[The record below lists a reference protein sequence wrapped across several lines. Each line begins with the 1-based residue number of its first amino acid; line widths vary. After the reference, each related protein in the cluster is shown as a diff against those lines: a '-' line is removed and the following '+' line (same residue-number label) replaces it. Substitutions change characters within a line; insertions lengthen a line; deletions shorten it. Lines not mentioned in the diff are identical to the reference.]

1 MELLRYNCLV
11 PSIDMKRQI
20 YLDHAA
26 TTPVD
31 PRVLEAMLPYFSEQF
46 GNASGVYSVSQTSQ
60 AALEEAR
67 ETVAEILGCSPE
79 EVIFTGGATEADNAA
94 ISGAAF
100 AQRDSGDHIIT
111 SAIEHHAIL
120 HACEALN
127 DFGFETTYLGV
138 DKCGSVDPETV
149 AEALSERT
157 NVVSVML
164 ANNEVGTVEPIAE
177 IGIAIKDRGAALGRN
192 FVFHTDAAQAGGVLD
207 LNVERL
213 GVDMLTLAAH
223 KFYGPKGVGILYV
236 RNGTPFRP
244 FQYGGS
250 QEGNRRAGTE
260 NIPLIVGAAEALRIA
275 VEEQGVN
282 NEHCKALRDRLIDGI
297 LTRIPGSTLNGHP
310 TDRLPN
316 NANFCIDGVAGESV
330 LVGLDMEGISASSG
344 SACTSGSLDPSHVLT
359 AMGIP
364 AERAVGSLRLT
375 VGKSNEDRDIDKV
388 LDVLPGIVERLR
400 KVSGVR

>member
-1 MELLRYNCLV
+1 
-11 PSIDMKRQI
+11 MKRQI

-31 PRVLEAMLPYFSEQF
+31 SRVLEAMLPYFSEQF
-46 GNASGVYSVSQTSQ
+46 GNASGVYSISQTSQ

-67 ETVAEILGCSPE
+67 ETVAEVLGCSPS

-94 ISGAAF
+94 VSGAAF
-100 AQRDSGDHIIT
+100 AQRDAGDHIVT

-120 HACEALN
+120 YACQALD

-138 DKCGSVDPETV
+138 DESGMVDPEQV
-149 AEALSERT
+149 AEAISERT
-157 NVVSVML
+157 NVVSIML
-164 ANNEVGTVEPIAE
+164 ANNEVGTIEPVSE
-177 IGIAIKDRGAALGRN
+177 IGAAIKERARHLGRDI
-192 FVFHTDAAQAGGVLD
+192 VFHTDAAQAGGVLD
-207 LNVERL
+207 LDVNRL

-223 KFYGPKGVGILYV
+223 KFYGPKGIGILYV
-236 RNGTPFRP
+236 RHGTPFRP

-275 VEEQGVN
+275 AEEQGVN
-282 NEHCKALRDRLIDGI
+282 NEHSKALRDRLIDGI
-297 LTRIPGSTLNGHP
+297 LSRIPNSTLNGHP
-310 TDRLPN
+310 TERLPN

-344 SACTSGSLDPSHVLT
+344 SACTSGSLEPSHVLT
-359 AMGIP
+359 AMGVP

-375 VGKSNEDRDIDKV
+375 VGKSNEDSDVDRV
-388 LDVLPGIVERLR
+388 LDVLPAIVERLR
-400 KVSGVR
+400 RVSGTE

>member
-1 MELLRYNCLV
+1 
-11 PSIDMKRQI
+11 MKRQI

-46 GNASGVYSVSQTSQ
+46 GNASGVYSISQTSQ

-67 ETVAEILGCSPE
+67 ETVSAILGCSPS

-94 ISGAAF
+94 VSGAAF
-100 AQRDSGDHIIT
+100 AQRDAGDHIIT

-120 HACEALN
+120 HTCQALD

-138 DKCGSVDPETV
+138 DESGMVDPAQV
-149 AEALSERT
+149 AKAISERT
-157 NVVSVML
+157 NVVSIML
-164 ANNEVGTVEPIAE
+164 ANNEVGTIEPIAE
-177 IGIAIKDRGAALGRN
+177 IGAAIKERARHMGRDV
-192 FVFHTDAAQAGGVLD
+192 VFHTDAAQAGGVLD
-207 LNVERL
+207 LNVDRL

-223 KFYGPKGVGILYV
+223 KFYGPKGIGILYV

-275 VEEQGVN
+275 AEEQGVN
-282 NEHCKALRDRLIDGI
+282 NEHSKALRDRLIDGI
-297 LTRIPGSTLNGHP
+297 LSRIPNSTLNGHP
-310 TDRLPN
+310 TERLPN

-359 AMGIP
+359 AMGVP

-375 VGKSNEDRDIDKV
+375 VGKSNEDIDIDRV
-388 LDVLPGIVERLR
+388 LEVLPAIVERLR
-400 KVSGVR
+400 RVSGTE

>member
-1 MELLRYNCLV
+1 
-11 PSIDMKRQI
+11 MKRQI

-31 PRVLEAMLPYFSEQF
+31 SRALEAMLPYFSERY
-46 GNASGVYSVSQTSQ
+46 GNASGVYGISQASQ
-60 AALEEAR
+60 AALEGAR
-67 ETVAEILGCSPE
+67 ETVAGILGCTPD

-94 ISGAAF
+94 IAGAALG
-100 AQRDSGDHIIT
+100 QRESGDHIVT
-111 SAIEHHAIL
+111 SAIEHHAVL
-120 HACEALN
+120 HACEALD

-138 DKCGSVDPETV
+138 DEYGTVGAEQV
-149 AEALSERT
+149 AEAVNERT
-157 NVVSVML
+157 NIVSIML
-164 ANNEVGTVEPIAE
+164 ANNEVGTIEPIRE
-177 IGIAIKDRGAALGRN
+177 IGEAVKERAGRLGRR
-192 FVFHTDAAQAGGVLD
+192 VAFHTDAAQAGGVLD
-207 LNVERL
+207 LNVDRL

-260 NIPLIVGAAEALRIA
+260 NIPLIIGAAEALRLA
-275 VEEQGVN
+275 VEEQGEN
-282 NEHCKALRDRLIDGI
+282 NEHCKALRDRLIQGI
-297 LTRIPGSTLNGHP
+297 LNKIPNSRLNGHP
-310 TDRLPN
+310 TERLPN
-316 NANFCIDGVAGESV
+316 NANFCIDGAAGESI

-359 AMGIP
+359 AMGVP

-375 VGKSNEDRDIDKV
+375 VGKGNEDGDIDHV
-388 LDVLPGIVERLR
+388 LEVLPRIVERLR
-400 KVSGVR
+400 RVSGVG

>member
-1 MELLRYNCLV
+1 
-11 PSIDMKRQI
+11 MKQQI

-31 PRVLEAMLPYFSEQF
+31 PRVLEAMLPYFSEHY

-60 AALEEAR
+60 GALEEAR
-67 ETVAEILGCSPE
+67 ETVASILGCSPE

-94 ISGAAF
+94 ITGAAF
-100 AQRDSGDHIIT
+100 AQRESGDHIIT

-120 HACEALN
+120 HACQALD
-127 DFGFETTYLGV
+127 DFAFDTTYLGV
-138 DKCGSVDPETV
+138 DDSGMVEPEQV
-149 AEALSERT
+149 ANAATEKT
-157 NVVSVML
+157 NVVSIML
-164 ANNEVGTVEPIAE
+164 ANNEVGTIEPVAE
-177 IGIAIKDRGAALGRN
+177 ISAAVKERAQHLGREI
-192 FVFHTDAAQAGGVLD
+192 VFHTDAAQAGGVLD
-207 LNVERL
+207 LNVDRL

-223 KFYGPKGVGILYV
+223 KFYGPKGIGILYV

-282 NEHCKALRDRLIDGI
+282 NEHSKALRDRLIDGV
-297 LTRIPGSTLNGHP
+297 LTRIPSSTLNGHP
-310 TDRLPN
+310 TERLPN

-359 AMGIP
+359 AMGVP

-375 VGKSNEDRDIDKV
+375 VGKSNEDRDIDRV
-388 LDVLPGIVERLR
+388 LEVLPAIVERLR
-400 KVSGVR
+400 TVSGVE

>member
-1 MELLRYNCLV
+1 
-11 PSIDMKRQI
+11 MKRQI

-31 PRVLEAMLPYFSEQF
+31 SRVLEAMLPYFSEQF
-46 GNASGVYSVSQTSQ
+46 GNASGVYSISQTSQ

-67 ETVAEILGCSPE
+67 ETVAEVLGCSPS

-94 ISGAAF
+94 VSGAAF
-100 AQRDSGDHIIT
+100 AQRDAGDHIIT

-120 HACEALN
+120 HACQALD

-138 DKCGSVDPETV
+138 DESGMVDAEQV
-149 AEALSERT
+149 AEAISERT
-157 NVVSVML
+157 NVVSIML
-164 ANNEVGTVEPIAE
+164 ANNEVGTIEPIAE
-177 IGIAIKDRGAALGRN
+177 IGAAIKERARHLGRDI
-192 FVFHTDAAQAGGVLD
+192 VFHTDAAQAGGVLD
-207 LNVERL
+207 LNVNRL

-223 KFYGPKGVGILYV
+223 KFYGPKGIGILYV

-282 NEHCKALRDRLIDGI
+282 NEHSKALRDRLIYGI
-297 LTRIPGSTLNGHP
+297 LSRIPHSTLNGHP
-310 TDRLPN
+310 TERLPN

-344 SACTSGSLDPSHVLT
+344 SACTSGSLEPSHVLT
-359 AMGIP
+359 AMGVP

-375 VGKSNEDRDIDKV
+375 VGKSNEDGDIDRV
-388 LDVLPGIVERLR
+388 LEVLPAIVERLR
-400 KVSGVR
+400 RVSGTG